1 MSPDDVAILAA
12 KLDQT
17 TSELSEIK
25 VAMNVLITQ
34 FEAHRQAEALA
45 QEIREKTCPNATAL
59 RKLQSDADGLAGIA
73 RRNTARIED
82 IEAWM
87 NTEKVG
93 DEIEGAQRT
102 IIYTPVKWT
111 LKNFEKIMMALV
123 VAWLLF
129 RFGL

>member
-1 MSPDDVAILAA
+1 MNLA
-12 KLDQT
+12 
-17 TSELSEIK
+17 ELEK
-25 VAMNVLITQ
+25 RIT
-34 FEAHRQAEALA
+34 
-45 QEIREKTCPNATAL
+45 
-59 RKLQSDADGLAGIA
+59 
-73 RRNTARIED
+73 RIED